1 MKHQFMIGYHLS
13 SPNIEKAMLDVS
25 HASSVLFDFLKEE
38 LAQAFKQKDPNLA
51 KIHLAKGRE

>member
-1 MKHQFMIGYHLS
+1 MIGYHLS